1 MEQVILWYDGHCDY
15 LFEIE
20 HIEDLQTAIEYK
32 NEQRDS
38 KEYEGYS
45 DFEIILD
52 FLDKNKIKYSYT
64 DLMNTPKLEY

>member
-1 MEQVILWYDGHCDY
+1 MEKVILYYDDNYDY

-20 HIEDLQTAIEYK
+20 NIEDLETAIEYK

-38 KEYEGYS
+38 EEYEGYS

-52 FLDKNKIKYSYT
+52 FLDKNNIDYDYT
-64 DLMNTPKLEY
+64 DLFDVKQLEY